1 MKFSCLHCSQP
12 IEIDDADVAAAAG
25 ASIDIECP
33 SCGQSMPLPDVSGD
47 AVRECTPEEKAAT
60 TLPAATELSPEPPG
74 PKPSADLG
82 KGKTDKLSPARLSVR
97 NIRILGAAALV
108 VLGGVALYLASRPDG
123 NTTVTN
129 QKIVRR
135 FIQNE
140 YFQRL
145 IREGKTSEKALEAVE
160 EAFEYGGGFIG
171 VSAQPVGWDDA
182 ARFADERAAAVLD
195 VAIVARESRKELG
208 EWIAKSFPSLQ
219 GQAVAVLD
227 QKAAAAIDAPDV
239 LRVSADR
246 PRRIL
251 LRWPA
256 NEIWSNKGWMWTIK
270 PAGFDAVEP
279 FQAIGLARVKSGGK
293 WGLID
298 RTGKWATQ
306 PENDEIER
314 FSAHESAAVRK
325 GDKWGLVDATGRVVV
340 APEWNEV
347 QDLIHGFIPVQRGGK
362 WGYLD
367 ATGKQVIAP
376 EWDDAWRFNANGQAV
391 VTRGGRRGF
400 IDRAGKVF
408 VQPVWDGAI
417 NLTSDGIGAVRRG
430 NRWGLVD
437 SAGAVFTN
445 VDLRFRWQER
455 FLDLG
460 VLGAASSDA
469 VFTVMDLD
477 GKALPQFA
485 DATALDSI
493 NSPGGPLLRVTRK
506 DGSQSLVQRD
516 GREIFRTQGKGRIEE
531 YSSDLALV
539 KDSRGTA
546 FIDALGKITIP
557 FSPDERR
564 SFVGELSWFISNGK
578 TTAMNK
584 RGELLPLD
592 FDEIRGFCDYRAPVR
607 KGSRWGF
614 IDTQAHVVINPAWL
628 VVTDFQNGIAAVTD
642 SQPPKNYRQQR
653 EWAMIDKQGRILFM
667 TYTFGNS
674 VPRFVHFGG
683 GELMRGHEAGKKEM
697 AYFDRE
703 GKSHGSSMH
712 SMKGGLPP
720 GWSAFDEAEESLY
733 WNRYTTKL
741 PPSYGNAVALSL
753 RAADG
758 SSVMPGVNERQPVF
772 DDFIPYS
779 PPPKYGLIDATG
791 KMLVE
796 PTWDGAEVLSKD
808 WVRIRAGSLFG
819 LADGTG
825 KVIVKP
831 EWDEIKVPQVTSA
844 SLAKDGKTLLL
855 GGDGTRFL
863 APWILAK
870 KGGKVTVLKPDGKP
884 ALPASLAA
892 AEYVDF
898 YGPSH
903 LVLRVPDATANRSVL
918 SIYEPATDDLVRFP
932 LAASFIWNWSS
943 ASAGMVWMRDTSA
956 NGKLWKLMTRKGR
969 EVGFMKPEDPWGWG
983 FMEDR
988 AIVANEKGE
997 SFIDSKG
1004 NIIGEGGWQD
1014 ARDFSEGLAAVK
1026 RDGKWGFIDLNG
1038 KLVTEMLWQD
1048 ARDFHHGR
1056 AAVQSADN
1064 GWWGFIDASGK
1075 LVSPAIWT
1083 AAEDYRD
1090 WTISGT
1096 GKSISVLQR
1105 ERYRDAGEW
1114 KGVALPQKTNAQE
1127 TSRPIARVSSG
1138 TWWTLVDLNGMPII
1152 DLGATDSKIW
1162 LATDA
1167 GGQTS
1172 LIPFAWYS
1180 QNKNRSYGSLQQAG
1194 IGTAWQRVGSD
1205 WQLIDHENKPLTT
1218 PTWTLPYFDLRPD
1231 PFGKGLL
1238 SIRSR
1243 EGFYG
1248 LVQPDG
1254 KIVAQPRFERIAW
1267 VAPGIAAAW
1276 SATDGGLIGMDG
1288 NWIFKDDAS
1297 RRIARFGTTA
1307 DRSTDAT
1314 FRHGLVVIED
1324 LPQWGYARLNRP

>member
-1 MKFSCLHCSQP
+1 MKFSCIHCSQP
-12 IEIDDADVAAAAG
+12 VEIDDADVAATAG
-25 ASIDIECP
+25 SDIDIECP
-33 SCGQSMPLPDVSGD
+33 SCGQSMPLPDVSAD
-47 AVRECTPEEKAAT
+47 AVREVAPEAKEAAAPSVGANPSP
-60 TLPAATELSPEPPG
+60 PAPA
-74 PKPSADLG
+74 KPSPGSG
-82 KGKTDKLSPARLSVR
+82 KGKTDKPSPARLSVR
-97 NIRILGAAALV
+97 NIRILGAAALI
-108 VLGGVALYLASRPDG
+108 VLGGIALYLANRPAG

-129 QKIVRR
+129 QRIVRR

-171 VSAQPVGWDDA
+171 VSAKPVAWADA
-182 ARFADERAAAVLD
+182 ASYAEERAAALLD
-195 VAIVARESRKELG
+195 VAIAARESRKELG
-208 EWIAKSFPSLQ
+208 EWIAKSFPTLQ
-219 GQAVAVLD
+219 GQAIAVLD
-227 QKAAAAIDAPDV
+227 QKSAAAIDAPDV
-239 LRVSADR
+239 LRVSEER
-246 PRRIL
+246 PRRVL

-256 NEIWSNKGWMWTIK
+256 NEVWSNKGWAWTIK
-270 PAGFDAVEP
+270 PAGFEAVEP
-279 FQAIGLARVKSGGK
+279 FQSVGLARVKSAGK

-298 RTGKWATQ
+298 RTGKWAVQ
-306 PENDEIER
+306 PEYDEVQP
-314 FSAHESAAVRK
+314 FSEHEIAMVRK
-325 GDKWGLVDATGRVVV
+325 GDKWGLVDATGRVVA
-340 APEWNEV
+340 APEWDEV
-347 QDLIHGFIPVQRGGK
+347 QDFIHGFTPVQRGGK

-367 ATGKQVIAP
+367 ASGKQVIAP

-391 VTRGGRRGF
+391 VTRGGKRGF
-400 IDRAGKVF
+400 IDRAGKVL

-417 NLTSDGIGAVRRG
+417 NFTSDGIGAVRRG

-455 FLDLG
+455 LLDFG
-460 VLGAASSDA
+460 VLGAPSSEA
-469 VFTVMDLD
+469 AFAVMDLD
-477 GKALPQFA
+477 GKTLPQFA

-493 NSPGGPLLRVTRK
+493 SSPAGPLLRVTWK
-506 DGSQSLVQRD
+506 DGSQSLMQSN
-516 GREIFRTQGKGRIEE
+516 GSEIFRTQGKGRIED
-531 YSSDLALV
+531 YSSGLALV

-584 RGELLPLD
+584 RGELMPLD

-607 KGSRWGF
+607 KGKRWGF
-614 IDTQAHVVINPAWL
+614 IDTQARVVVSPAWL
-628 VVTDFQNGIAAVTD
+628 VVTDFQDGIAAVTD
-642 SQPPKNYRQQR
+642 SPVPPYRQQR

-667 TYTFGNS
+667 TYTFGTS
-674 VPRFVHFGG
+674 VPRFGYYGG
-683 GELMRGHEAGKKEM
+683 RELMRGHEPGKKEP

-720 GWSAFDEAEESLY
+720 GWSAVDENEESLY
-733 WNRYTTKL
+733 WNRYTSKL
-741 PPSYGNAVALSL
+741 PPSYGNTVALSL

-758 SSVMPGVNERQPVF
+758 SSVMPGVDERRPVF
-772 DDFIPYS
+772 DDYIPYS

-791 KMLVE
+791 KVLVE
-796 PTWDGAEVLSKD
+796 PAWDGAEVLSKD
-808 WVRIRAGSLFG
+808 WVRIRVGSQFG
-819 LADGTG
+819 LVDGAGT
-825 KVIVKP
+825 VIVKP
-831 EWDEIKVPQVTSA
+831 EWDEIRVPQVSSA

-855 GGDGTRFL
+855 GSDGTRFL

-870 KGGKVTVLKPDGKP
+870 KGGELTVLKPDGKP
-884 ALPASLAA
+884 ALPPSLVA

-918 SIYEPATDDLVRFP
+918 AIYEPATDDLVRFP

-969 EVGFMKPEDPWGWG
+969 EVGYMKPEDPWGWG
-983 FMEDR
+983 FMQER

-997 SFIDSKG
+997 NYIDMNG
-1004 NIIGEGGWQD
+1004 NLIGEGGWQD

-1026 RDGKWGFIDLNG
+1026 RDGKWGFIDQKG
-1038 KLVTEMLWQD
+1038 QLVCEAVWTD
-1048 ARDFHHGR
+1048 VRDFHHGR
-1056 AAVQSADN
+1056 AAVQSAEN

-1083 AAEDYRD
+1083 SVEDYRD
-1090 WTISGT
+1090 WTIAGS
-1096 GKSISVLQR
+1096 GKSISVLHR
-1105 ERYRDAGEW
+1105 ERYREAGDW
-1114 KGVALPQKTNAQE
+1114 RGVGLPQKVAAPE
-1127 TSRPIARVSSG
+1127 TCRPIAHVASG
-1138 TWWTLVDLNGMPII
+1138 SWWTLVDLDGMPII
-1152 DLGATDSKIW
+1152 DLSGKDSNVW

-1167 GGQTS
+1167 SGQST
-1172 LIPFAWYS
+1172 LVPFAWFS
-1180 QNKNRSYGSLQQAG
+1180 QNKPRTYGGLQQAG
-1194 IGTAWQRVGSD
+1194 IGTAWERVGSD
-1205 WQLIDHENKPLTT
+1205 YQLIDHENKPLTT
-1218 PTWTLPYFDLRPD
+1218 PTWSVPRFDLRPD
-1231 PFGKGLL
+1231 AFARGLL
-1238 SIRSR
+1238 SLRSR
-1243 EGFYG
+1243 DGLYG
-1248 LVQPDG
+1248 LIQPDG
-1254 KIVAQPRFERIAW
+1254 KIVVQPRFVRIYW
-1267 VAPGIAAAW
+1267 VAPGVAAAW
-1276 SATDGGLIGMDG
+1276 SATEGGLIGLDG

-1324 LPQWGYARLNRP
+1324 LPQWGYARLKRP